1 MNFNRKTLEVA
12 GQNLRDLENKIA
24 EEKEIGK
31 TRLEEEYKSL
41 VHRLANKKVITS
53 EQEMLSNPILQQEV
67 TVESIPG
74 NIRKATHFLPVLRK
88 LIVYFKDLLNSRE
101 LIMESPLNLVYKLQE
116 KYYIDQRTLK
126 FTAQRLHILMNTLQI
141 ANIDQY
147 SSLNVVANMATLIST
162 YYKGFVVIIEPYPED
177 QLLHDPR
184 L

>member
-1 MNFNRKTLEVA
+1 M
-12 GQNLRDLENKIA
+12 
-24 EEKEIGK
+24 
-31 TRLEEEYKSL
+31 
-41 VHRLANKKVITS
+41 
-53 EQEMLSNPILQQEV
+53 

-74 NIRKATHFLPVLRK
+74 NIRKANHFLPVLRK

-116 KYYIDQRTLK
+116 KYFIDQRTLK
-126 FTAQRLHILMNTLQI
+126 FTAQRLQILMNTLQI
-141 ANIDQY
+141 ANIDQF